1 MQHVKPLSPAVAA
14 LRPAQWVKN
23 LFVLAPVL
31 FGKVADR
38 GELAGR
44 TLAVAAA
51 FCALASALYLLNDVR
66 DAEADRQ
73 HPVKRSRPVASGAIR
88 PGTAL
93 LAAAIL
99 GPLALLAVFLAA
111 PAALPAT
118 LVYAALTVLY
128 SLGLKRVALLDVFI
142 VASGYVLRVL
152 AGSAAAQVVPSHWLL
167 LCTFFLALFLAL
179 SKRKS
184 ELAARGAASRASLK
198 EVPVALLDAF
208 ENIALGT
215 TLVCYALY
223 TVAPET
229 IAWFRTDR
237 LLVTVPIVLFGLF
250 RWRLI
255 ESRGGGEDATS
266 DLFTDPGL
274 IATVVTWATVCAV
287 LIYGPGRS

>member
-1 MQHVKPLSPAVAA
+1 

-44 TLAVAAA
+44 TAAVAVA

-66 DAEADRQ
+66 DAESDRQ
-73 HPVKRSRPVASGAIR
+73 HPVKKNRPVASGALR
-88 PGTAL
+88 PRTAL
-93 LAAAIL
+93 AMAAVL
-99 GPLALLAVFLAA
+99 GPLALLAVFLVA

-118 LVYAALTVLY
+118 LVYAGLTVLY
-128 SLGLKRVALLDVFI
+128 SLGLKKIALLDVFI

-152 AGSAAAQVVPSHWLL
+152 AGSAAAQVAPSHWLL
-167 LCTFFLALFLAL
+167 MCTFFLALFLAL

-198 EVPVALLDAF
+198 EVPVSLLEAF

-229 IAWFRTDR
+229 VAWFRTDR

>member
-1 MQHVKPLSPAVAA
+1 MALLRA

-38 GELAGR
+38 PNLAGR

-51 FCALASALYLLNDVR
+51 FCALASSLYLLNDVR

-73 HPVKRSRPVASGAIR
+73 HPVKKSRPVASGALA
-88 PGTAL
+88 PGAALGLAAL
-93 LAAAIL
+93 LAAAAFAVV
-99 GPLALLAVFLAA
+99 LAAA

-118 LVYAALTVLY
+118 LVYAVTTALY

-152 AGSAAAQVVPSHWLL
+152 AGSAAAQVRASHWLL

-179 SKRKS
+179 SKRRS
-184 ELAARGAASRASLK
+184 ELATRGAAARTSLG
-198 EVPVALLDAF
+198 EMPVSLLEAF

-215 TLVCYALY
+215 TIVSYALY

-229 IAWFRTDR
+229 VAWFRTDA
-237 LLVTVPIVLFGLF
+237 LLATVPIVVFGLF

-255 ESRGGGEDATS
+255 EARGGGEDATT

-274 IATVVTWATVCAV
+274 LATVVTWGTVCAV

>member
-1 MQHVKPLSPAVAA
+1 

-44 TLAVAAA
+44 TAAVAVA

-66 DAEADRQ
+66 DAESDRQ
-73 HPVKRSRPVASGAIR
+73 HPVKKNRPVASGALR
-88 PGTAL
+88 PRTAL
-93 LAAAIL
+93 AMAAVL
-99 GPLALLAVFLAA
+99 GPLALLAVFLVA

-118 LVYAALTVLY
+118 LVYAGLTVLY
-128 SLGLKRVALLDVFI
+128 SLGLKKVALLDVFI

-152 AGSAAAQVVPSHWLL
+152 AGSAAAQVAPSHWLL
-167 LCTFFLALFLAL
+167 MCTFFLALFLAL

-198 EVPVALLDAF
+198 EVPVSLLEAF

-229 IAWFRTDR
+229 VAWFRTDR

>member
-1 MQHVKPLSPAVAA
+1 M
-14 LRPAQWVKN
+14 
-23 LFVLAPVL
+23 
-31 FGKVADR
+31 
-38 GELAGR
+38 
-44 TLAVAAA
+44 
-51 FCALASALYLLNDVR
+51 
-66 DAEADRQ
+66 
-73 HPVKRSRPVASGAIR
+73 
-88 PGTAL
+88 
-93 LAAAIL
+93 
-99 GPLALLAVFLAA
+99 
-111 PAALPAT
+111 
-118 LVYAALTVLY
+118 TVLY
-128 SLGLKRVALLDVFI
+128 SLGLKKVALLDVFI

-152 AGSAAAQVVPSHWLL
+152 AGSAAAQVAPSHWLL
-167 LCTFFLALFLAL
+167 MCTFFLALFLAL

-184 ELAARGAASRASLK
+184 ELATRGTASRASLK
-198 EVPVALLDAF
+198 EVPVGLLEAF

-274 IATVVTWATVCAV
+274 IATVVTWATVCAF
-287 LIYGPGRS
+287 LIYGPGRT

>member
-1 MQHVKPLSPAVAA
+1 MSATPLFRA

-38 GELAGR
+38 PDLAGR
-44 TLAVAAA
+44 TAAVAAA
-51 FCALASALYLLNDVR
+51 FCALASALYLLNDVM
-66 DAEADRQ
+66 DAEADRG
-73 HPVKRSRPVASGAIR
+73 HPVKRSRPVASGALR
-88 PGTAL
+88 PSAAL
-93 LAAAIL
+93 LAAAL
-99 GPLALLAVFLAA
+99 LALAALLAVFLAS

-118 LVYAALTVLY
+118 LVYAAVTVLY

-152 AGSAAAQVVPSHWLL
+152 AGSAAAQVAPSHWLL

-179 SKRKS
+179 SKRRS
-184 ELAARGAASRASLK
+184 ELVSRGSAGRESLR
-198 EVPVALLDAF
+198 EVPSGLLEAF
-208 ENIALGT
+208 ENITLGT
-215 TLVCYALY
+215 TIVCYALY

-237 LLVTVPIVLFGLF
+237 LLATVPIVLFGLF

-255 ESRGGGEDATS
+255 EARGGGEDATS
-266 DLFTDPGL
+266 DLFTDAGL
-274 IATVVTWATVCAV
+274 LATVVIWATVCAA
-287 LIYGPGRS
+287 LIYGPGRG

>member
-1 MQHVKPLSPAVAA
+1 MTALVRA

-38 GELAGR
+38 PDLAGR
-44 TLAVAAA
+44 TAVVAAA

-73 HPVKRSRPVASGAIR
+73 HPVKKSRPVAAGTLPA
-88 PGTAL
+88 GTAL
-93 LAAAIL
+93 AAAAVLAAVA
-99 GPLALLAVFLAA
+99 LAVVAITA
-111 PAALPAT
+111 RGALGWT
-118 LVYAALTVLY
+118 LVYAVTTALY

-152 AGSAAAQVVPSHWLL
+152 AGSAAAQVAPSHWLL

-179 SKRKS
+179 SKRRS
-184 ELAARGAASRASLK
+184 ELATRGTSGRSSLH
-198 EVPVALLDAF
+198 EMPVALLEAF

-215 TLVCYALY
+215 TIVSYALY

-229 IAWFRTDR
+229 ILWFHSDR
-237 LLVTVPIVLFGLF
+237 LLATVPIVVFGLF
-250 RWRLI
+250 RWRLL
-255 ESRGGGEDATS
+255 EARGGGEDATK

-274 IATVVTWATVCAV
+274 LATVVTWATVCAV
-287 LIYGPGRS
+287 LIYGPGRT

>member
-1 MQHVKPLSPAVAA
+1 VTPLVRA

-38 GELAGR
+38 PDLAGR
-44 TLAVAAA
+44 TVVVAAA

-73 HPVKRSRPVASGAIR
+73 HPVKRSRPVASGALR
-88 PGTAL
+88 P
-93 LAAAIL
+93 AAALGAAAVL
-99 GPLALLAVFLAA
+99 GPLALAVVALTA
-111 PAALPAT
+111 PAALVWT

-128 SLGLKRVALLDVFI
+128 TLGLKKVALLDVFV

-152 AGSAAAQVVPSHWLL
+152 AGSAASQVVPSHWLL

-179 SKRKS
+179 SKRRS
-184 ELAARGAASRASLK
+184 ELASRGSAGRASLH
-198 EVPVALLDAF
+198 ETPVALLEAF

-215 TLVCYALY
+215 TIVSYALY

-237 LLVTVPIVLFGLF
+237 LLATVPIVVFGLF

-255 ESRGGGEDATS
+255 EARGGGEDATS

-274 IATVVTWATVCAV
+274 LATVVTWATVCAV
-287 LIYGPGRS
+287 LIYGPGRA

>member
-1 MQHVKPLSPAVAA
+1 MQHVKPLSPALAA

-38 GELAGR
+38 GDLAGR
-44 TLAVAAA
+44 TAAVAAA
-51 FCALASALYLLNDVR
+51 FCALASAMYLLNDVR

-73 HPVKRSRPVASGAIR
+73 HPVKKGRPIASGALSPR
-88 PGTAL
+88 TAL
-93 LAAAIL
+93 VLAAFL
-99 GPLALLAVFLAA
+99 GPAALVAVFLAA

-118 LVYAALTVLY
+118 LVYAAVTVLY
-128 SLGLKRVALLDVFI
+128 SFGLKKVALLDVFI

-152 AGSAAAQVVPSHWLL
+152 AGSAAAEVAPSHWLL

-179 SKRKS
+179 SKRRS
-184 ELAARGAASRASLK
+184 ELAARGTAGRASLR
-198 EVPVALLDAF
+198 EVPLGLLEAF
-208 ENIALGT
+208 ENTALGT
-215 TLVCYALY
+215 TIVCYALY

-229 IAWFRTDR
+229 VAWFRTDR

-266 DLFTDPGL
+266 DLFTDAGL
-274 IATVVTWATVCAV
+274 LATVVIWGTVCAV
-287 LIYGPGRS
+287 LIYGPWRS

>member
-1 MQHVKPLSPAVAA
+1 MLTATTYLRA

-38 GELAGR
+38 GDLAGR
-44 TLAVAAA
+44 TAAVAAA
-51 FCALASALYLLNDVR
+51 FCALASALYLLNDVK

-73 HPVKRSRPVASGAIR
+73 HPVKKDRPVASGALA
-88 PGTAL
+88 PGIAL
-93 LAAAIL
+93 AMAAVL
-99 GPLALLAVFLAA
+99 GPLAILAVFLAA

-118 LVYAALTVLY
+118 LVYAGVTVLY
-128 SLGLKRVALLDVFI
+128 SLGLKKVALLDVFI

-152 AGSAAAQVVPSHWLL
+152 AGSAAAQVKASHWLL

-179 SKRKS
+179 SKRRS
-184 ELAARGAASRASLK
+184 ELAARGAAGRESLK
-198 EVPVALLDAF
+198 DVPVGLLEAF
-208 ENIALGT
+208 ENTALGT
-215 TLVCYALY
+215 TIVCYALY

-229 IAWFRTDR
+229 IAWFGTDR

-255 ESRGGGEDATS
+255 ETRGGGEDATS
-266 DLFTDPGL
+266 DLFTDAGL
-274 IATVVTWATVCAV
+274 LATVVIWGTVCAA

>member
-1 MQHVKPLSPAVAA
+1 MSATPTLRA

-44 TLAVAAA
+44 TFAVAVA

-73 HPVKRSRPVASGAIR
+73 HPVKKDRPVASGALP

-93 LAAAIL
+93 VLAAVL
-99 GPLALLAVFLAA
+99 GPLALLAVLFAA

-118 LVYAALTVLY
+118 LVYAGVTVLY
-128 SLGLKRVALLDVFI
+128 SLGLKKVALLDVFI

-152 AGSAAAQVVPSHWLL
+152 AGSAAAQVKPSHWLL

-179 SKRKS
+179 SKRRS
-184 ELAARGAASRASLK
+184 ELAARGAAARPSLK
-198 EVPVALLDAF
+198 EVPVGLLEAF
-208 ENIALGT
+208 ENITLGT
-215 TLVCYALY
+215 TIVCYALY
-223 TVAPET
+223 TVSPET

-250 RWRLI
+250 RWRLL
-255 ESRGGGEDATS
+255 EARGAGEDATK
-266 DLFTDPGL
+266 DLFTDAGL
-274 IATVVTWATVCAV
+274 LATVVIWGTVCAA
-287 LIYGPGRS
+287 LIYGPGRT

>member
-1 MQHVKPLSPAVAA
+1 MQHVNRLSPALAA

-38 GELAGR
+38 PDLAGR
-44 TLAVAAA
+44 TAVVAAS

-66 DAEADRQ
+66 DAESDRL
-73 HPVKRSRPVASGAIR
+73 HPLKKLRPVAAGTLA
-88 PGTAL
+88 PGSAL
-93 LAAAIL
+93 ALAAVL
-99 GPLALLAVFLAA
+99 GVLALAVVSLAA
-111 PAALPAT
+111 PASLPAT
-118 LVYAALTVLY
+118 LVYAAITVLY

-152 AGSAAAQVVPSHWLL
+152 AGSAAAQVLPSHWLL

-179 SKRKS
+179 SKRRS
-184 ELAARGAASRASLK
+184 ELAGRGSAGRASLQ
-198 EVPVALLDAF
+198 EMPVGLLEAF
-208 ENIALGT
+208 ENVALGT
-215 TLVCYALY
+215 TIVTYALY

-237 LLVTVPIVLFGLF
+237 LLATVPIVVFGLF

-255 ESRGGGEDATS
+255 EARGGGEDATT

-274 IATVVTWATVCAV
+274 LATVVAWAAVCGV
-287 LIYGPGRS
+287 LLYGPWRG

>member
-1 MQHVKPLSPAVAA
+1 VKRLPPVLAA

-38 GELAGR
+38 PDLASR
-44 TLAVAAA
+44 TLIVAVA

-73 HPVKRSRPVASGAIR
+73 HPVKKSRPVASGALG
-88 PGTAL
+88 PSAA
-93 LAAAIL
+93 LAAAALL
-99 GPLALLAVFLAA
+99 GSLALLVVALAA
-111 PAALPAT
+111 PAALPWT

-152 AGSAAAQVVPSHWLL
+152 AGSGAAQVVPSHWLL

-179 SKRKS
+179 SKRRS
-184 ELAARGAASRASLK
+184 ELATRGSAGRVSLQD
-198 EVPVALLDAF
+198 VPVSLFEAF
-208 ENIALGT
+208 ENVALGT
-215 TLVCYALY
+215 TIVCYALY

-237 LLVTVPIVLFGLF
+237 LLATVPIVLFGLF

-266 DLFTDPGL
+266 GLFTDPGL
-274 IATVVTWATVCAV
+274 LATVVTWATVCAA
-287 LIYGPGRS
+287 LIYGPGRR

>member
-1 MQHVKPLSPAVAA
+1 

-44 TLAVAAA
+44 TAADAVA

-66 DAEADRQ
+66 DAESDRQ
-73 HPVKRSRPVASGAIR
+73 HPVKKNRPVASGALR
-88 PGTAL
+88 PRTAL
-93 LAAAIL
+93 AMAAVL
-99 GPLALLAVFLAA
+99 GPLALLAVFLVA

-118 LVYAALTVLY
+118 LVYAGLTVLY
-128 SLGLKRVALLDVFI
+128 SLGLKKVALLDVFI

-152 AGSAAAQVVPSHWLL
+152 AGSAAAQVAPSHWLL
-167 LCTFFLALFLAL
+167 MCTFFLALFLAL

-198 EVPVALLDAF
+198 EVPVSLLEAF

-229 IAWFRTDR
+229 VAWFRTDR

>member
-1 MQHVKPLSPAVAA
+1 MKAVALLRA

-38 GELAGR
+38 PDLAGR

-51 FCALASALYLLNDVR
+51 FCGLASALYLLNDVR

-73 HPVKRSRPVASGAIR
+73 HPVKKDRPVASGELR
-88 PGTAL
+88 PAVALGTA
-93 LAAAIL
+93 AVL
-99 GPLALLAVFLAA
+99 GPAALVAVFLAA
-111 PAALPAT
+111 PSALPWA
-118 LVYAALTVLY
+118 LVYAAVTVLY
-128 SLGLKRVALLDVFI
+128 SLGLKKVALLDVFI
-142 VASGYVLRVL
+142 VAAGYVLRVL

-179 SKRKS
+179 SKRRS
-184 ELAARGAASRASLK
+184 ELVGRGSAGRASLR
-198 EVPVALLDAF
+198 EIPAGLIESF
-208 ENIALGT
+208 ENVALGT
-215 TLVCYALY
+215 TIVCYALY

-229 IAWFRTDR
+229 VAWFRTDR
-237 LLVTVPIVLFGLF
+237 LLATVPIVVFGLF
-250 RWRLI
+250 RWRI
-255 ESRGGGEDATS
+255 VEARGGGEDATS

-274 IATVVTWATVCAV
+274 IATVVTWATVCAA